1 MSMAS
6 SKKYKIVEFDCDG
19 VLIDGYASIYA
30 ADELGFGEKIRGIYK
45 DVITGSKNF
54 SQAVKDSLKLFIGL
68 KESDIAPILNSVP
81 LMEGAEDTV
90 KILKKHGFIV
100 GTISTGASQ
109 YFTDVLKNRL
119 NLDFS
124 LGTGVKV
131 KDGVFTGINPP
142 IIDMKNKDYHF
153 AKIVKKYGFKLSECI
168 AVGDDVSNVSLFKK
182 VGFSIAFNTSCLRNE
197 LEKLN
202 LSSSDKASLISMLS
216 LAEMQVKFN
225 ARATIDKKDLR
236 AILPVLGIKL

>member
-1 MSMAS
+1 MAS

-19 VLIDGYASIYA
+19 VLIDGYASIYV

-68 KESDIAPILNSVP
+68 KESDIAPILNSIPV
-81 LMEGAEDTV
+81 MEGAEDTV
-90 KILKKHGFIV
+90 KVLKKKGFII

-131 KDGVFTGINPP
+131 
-142 IIDMKNKDYHF
+142 
-153 AKIVKKYGFKLSECI
+153 
-168 AVGDDVSNVSLFKK
+168 
-182 VGFSIAFNTSCLRNE
+182 
-197 LEKLN
+197 
-202 LSSSDKASLISMLS
+202 
-216 LAEMQVKFN
+216 
-225 ARATIDKKDLR
+225 
-236 AILPVLGIKL
+236 